1 MPCRNGISIG
11 SAIFVHSIGLQSAQ
25 QTKEHAKLMWKKATL
40 QTGMTKYRK
49 GPQETTKDC
58 KVTLW
63 ARLQEIGTNWN
74 QWCLIFQCAPRFFK
88 TRSFTSVFILCLL
101 STHYSLICIVRI
113 FDLRNKNNCYV
124 ISIIVTTTYR
134 PMELSIVKL
143 RPTDVPEPTRYGKVS
158 LLESNWVVVID
169 QGPTAWWRK
178 TKTAKHRIT
187 QTTPHDS
194 PGTLVFWCQR
204 SPRNS
209 TGVIPYEGA
218 KCR

>member
-1 MPCRNGISIG
+1 
-11 SAIFVHSIGLQSAQ
+11 V
-25 QTKEHAKLMWKKATL
+25 EKATL
-40 QTGMTKYRK
+40 QTGMTKYRKNHKGPKKTAKGITKYRK

-58 KVTLW
+58 KVILW

-101 STHYSLICIVRI
+101 STHCSLICIVRI

-169 QGPTAWWRK
+169 QGPTARWRK
-178 TKTAKHRIT
+178 TTREKVWMCSCVWHCNNDEKITKKTKKT
-187 QTTPHDS
+187 
-194 PGTLVFWCQR
+194 
-204 SPRNS
+204 
-209 TGVIPYEGA
+209 
-218 KCR
+218 K